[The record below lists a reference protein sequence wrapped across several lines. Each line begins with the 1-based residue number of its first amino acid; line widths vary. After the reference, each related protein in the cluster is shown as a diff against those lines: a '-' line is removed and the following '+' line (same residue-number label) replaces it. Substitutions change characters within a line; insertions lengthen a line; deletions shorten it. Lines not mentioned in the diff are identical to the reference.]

1 MYLPIWL
8 FPVTLYYEQ
17 WIKLLDKAQ
26 DLREFLEA
34 NKDKPKLK
42 E

>member
-1 MYLPIWL
+1 MALDASRSPCN
-8 FPVTLYYEQ
+8 YEQ
-17 WIKLLDKAQ
+17 WIKLLDRTQ

-34 NKDKPKLK
+34 NREKLKLK